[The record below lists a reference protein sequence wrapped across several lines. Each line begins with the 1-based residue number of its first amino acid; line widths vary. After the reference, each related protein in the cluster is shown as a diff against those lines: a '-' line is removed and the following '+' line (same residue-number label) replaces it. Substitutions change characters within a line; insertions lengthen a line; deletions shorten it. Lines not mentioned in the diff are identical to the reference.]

1 MKVLV
6 GLFALVAFA
15 APACADSVV
24 ATSVRQGN
32 TIVTT
37 TPRGVYTTQ
46 IQRSG
51 NEIKSET
58 RFQGNSASRNEYR
71 PMTH

>member
-1 MKVLV
+1 MKTLV
-6 GLFALVAFA
+6 GLFVLVAFA

-24 ATSVRQGN
+24 ATTVRQGN

-37 TPRGVYTTQ
+37 TPRGTYTTE
-46 IQRSG
+46 IRRSG
-51 NEIKSET
+51 NEVRSET
-58 RFQGNSASRNEYR
+58 RFQGSASRNEYR